1 MKPILYIVFLILIA
15 PKFFSQQFGNEW
27 IDYGQSYYSFNI
39 YQSGIHKIDFSV
51 LQSAGIPIQSFS
63 SDNIQMF
70 GRQNE
75 IPIFIE
81 DGGDGSIDNGDYILF
96 YAEKN
101 DGWLDTSLYDNPEWM
116 GNPKYSLY
124 NDTIEYFFTWNNLTN
139 NKRFNIE
146 TDTDYNSYTPS
157 EYVLFEVFESFN
169 DLYNES
175 VSCSSS
181 DVSSSFYVEGEG
193 WGTAIKNGVNNSNGH
208 WDFPSLS
215 FENVF
220 QNFNSPDIQYK
231 SVLIAKSAGAHHT
244 KHTIGNNHILFDS
257 VFTCY
262 TSVFIENSFSPSLVS
277 PSGSSNFKIDI
288 IDDQGAATDVQ
299 SLNYWSFV
307 YPRTPSFSNSNYVD
321 FEVINST
328 TKVRLDMSNLN
339 MTNPIMFSLGSV
351 PAKIPVTMGAN
362 TFQVLIPNDPS
373 STKQPVVI
381 QDFSSVF
388 SVSQLTAVNGTGVF
402 TDFSSNFIN
411 DSSVLIVYPPEL
423 TSASIEY
430 ATYRSSVDGGNHN
443 VILANVNELYQQYG
457 GGIKKHINGI
467 RNFAFD
473 MYASSS
479 NNPSALFLIGKGI
492 RESNIQSNL
501 SSGLGSRK
509 NPLNFQNSLMPSFGQ
524 PSCDVCIT
532 SNSSFSGFD
541 KFTPI
546 IPTGRIA
553 AKNNQEL
560 IDYLN
565 KVKKYELEQNQNMP
579 YDFVSKDWQKQIM
592 HFSGGNNFVEQQAFQ
607 LNLNTLA
614 GIIEQDD
621 FGANVTL
628 VAKETGN
635 PISPLELQNVKDR
648 ISNGVSMMTFFG
660 HASSTSS
667 GFDINL
673 DEPTYWD
680 NEGKYPLLLAN
691 SCYNGNLFQS
701 TVSKSE
707 EFVLTPN
714 AGVIAYIGSISL
726 GYPTP
731 LFEFS
736 KELYE
741 QLSKLNYGGTFSE
754 HVRNCIDI
762 YLSSSSN
769 EFDQTTFLQM
779 NLHGDPLLKSNYHNR
794 PEIEL
799 LESNISIEPQVVTL
813 TTDSIDVSVKLIN
826 LGKSIVDTFDLQI
839 TRNFPGSSTDSIYH
853 FLIPKLNYDTSVLLK
868 LPLQPTIGI
877 GLNQFDV
884 AADIPSIIGEQYD
897 EISNNI
903 KSKNFFIDIDGI
915 QPIIPHNFAV
925 VGNDTISL
933 FASTINPL
941 ANFTTYRFEIDTT
954 YLFNSPYHRYYQLSG
969 YGGVKSVSSNDWI
982 SVPSNTSS
990 PIILEDSTVYYWR
1003 VAIDEPNPL
1012 WKRSSFQYISNKT
1025 GWGQD
1030 DFFQF
1035 TDNSSYGVLL
1045 DTLSN
1050 QRIFEPFVKTI
1061 SCLTNSAPCDDVS
1074 QIFENAWYLS
1084 DEQQEYGICNC
1095 PNKFH
1100 VAIIDKT
1107 TLLPWETRH
1116 VPTNQNMNNNFGN
1129 ANDNENCQTRP
1140 MKFFTFNQ
1148 NNVQQMIDFRNLIEN
1163 VVPNG
1168 DYILI
1173 YTPMSNRY
1181 DYWDANQPQL
1191 YSTFANLGSTTIAPG
1206 LPNKPFIFL
1215 TRKGDPSFVVE
1226 HFQQNNEAIYLD
1238 TILTGQQYAGNETS
1252 PIIGPSANWESI
1264 YWKQNSVDLITG
1276 DTTDLKI
1283 MLYDYSGNYQYSIDT
1298 SFTSFDSIL
1307 MLNNLIDAN
1316 QFPYIKLS
1324 SDYVDAINQT
1334 PAQIDFWH
1342 VLYEPFPEAA
1352 IDGTNGYTWLPGSD
1366 TLQEGQVAQFAIDVS
1381 NISQLPMDSLLI
1393 NYFVI
1398 DKNQNKHI
1406 IPYSRRDSLRVNET
1420 LRDTVD
1426 INTLG
1431 LEGINYLWM
1440 EVNPYIDQ
1448 TNTITDQPE
1457 LSHLNN
1463 ILQMPFYVSRED
1475 ENPILDVTFNGRHI
1489 LNEDIIAPTTELVI
1503 SLKDENEYLI
1513 MNEDADTALFAIYLT
1528 DPDGIQKRIPFV
1540 NQMGVT
1546 IMQWI
1551 PANSQNKK
1559 FKIIYP
1565 AYFEKS
1571 GMYSILIEGSDK
1583 SGNASGDYAYQIEF
1597 EVIHESMVSQIIN
1610 YPNPFSTS
1618 TRFVFTLTGDL
1629 IPDDLQIQ
1637 IMNINGRVVREI
1649 DENEIGPIF
1658 IGRNISDFAWD
1669 GKDQFGDQLANGV
1682 YLYRVKMKINGQ
1694 DVNTLPTNTDNYIHK
1709 GFGKMYLIR

>member
-1 MKPILYIVFLILIA
+1 MKLILHIVFLTLI
-15 PKFFSQQFGNEW
+15 PFSFLSQQFGNEW
-27 IDYGQSYYSFNI
+27 IDYSQPYYSFNV

-51 LQSAGIPIQSFS
+51 LQSAGVPTQSFS

-101 DGWLDTSLYDNPEWM
+101 DGWLDTSLYDNPDWM

-139 NKRFNIE
+139 NKRYNIE

-157 EYVLFEVFESFN
+157 DYVLFEVFESFN

-175 VSCSSS
+175 VNCSSS

-193 WGTAIKNGVNNSNGH
+193 WGTNIKDGVNNPNGN
-208 WDFPSLS
+208 WDFASLS

-220 QNFNSPDIQYK
+220 QNINAPDIQYK
-231 SVLIAKSAGAHHT
+231 SVLIAKSSGAHHT

-262 TSVFIENSFSPSLVS
+262 TPVFVEKYFSPSLVS
-277 PSGSSNFKIDI
+277 SSGSSNFKIDI
-288 IDDQGAATDVQ
+288 IDDQGAATDYQ
-299 SLNYWSFV
+299 SLNYWSFI

-328 TKVRLDMSNLN
+328 TKVRLDMSSLN
-339 MTNPIMFSLGSV
+339 MTNPIMFTLGSV
-351 PAKIPVTMGAN
+351 PAKIPVTVGAN
-362 TFQVLIPNDPS
+362 TFQVLIPNEIS
-373 STKQPVVI
+373 SNKQSVVI
-381 QDFSSVF
+381 QDFSSIF

-423 TSASIEY
+423 TSSSIEY
-430 ATYRSSVDGGNHN
+430 AAYRSSVDGGNHN

-492 RESNIQSNL
+492 REGNIQSIL
-501 SSGLGSRK
+501 PSGFGSRK
-509 NPLNFQNSLMPSFGQ
+509 NPLNFKNSLMPSFGQ

-532 SNSSFSGFD
+532 SNPPFSGLD

-579 YDFVSKDWQKQIM
+579 YDFANKDWQKQIM

-621 FGANVTL
+621 FGANVAL

-635 PISPLELQNVKDR
+635 PISPIELQNVKDR
-648 ISNGVSMMTFFG
+648 ISNGISMMTFFG

-673 DEPTYWD
+673 DEPIYWD
-680 NEGKYPLLLAN
+680 NDGKYPLLLAN
-691 SCYNGNLFQS
+691 SCFNGNLFQS
-701 TVSKSE
+701 SVSKSE

-714 AGVIAYIGSISL
+714 AGVIAYIGSIGL

-754 HVRNCIDI
+754 HIRNCIDI

-779 NLHGDPLLKSNYHNR
+779 NLHGDPLLKSNYHNK

-799 LESNISIEPQVVTL
+799 LESNVSIEPLVVAL
-813 TTDSIDVSVKLIN
+813 NTDSIDFSVKLIN
-826 LGKSIVDTFDLQI
+826 LGKSIVDTFVLEIKRD
-839 TRNFPGSSTDSIYH
+839 FPNSTTDSLYTFI
-853 FLIPKLNYDTSVLLK
+853 IPYLNYDTTVVLK
-868 LPLQPTIGI
+868 LPLQPNIGI
-877 GLNQFDV
+877 GLNKFEV
-884 AADIPSIIGEQYD
+884 SADIPSVIAEQYD
-897 EISNNI
+897 EFGNNVI
-903 KSKNFFIDIDGI
+903 SKNFFIALDGI

-941 ANFTTYRFEIDTT
+941 ASFSTYRFEIDTS
-954 YLFNSPYHRYYQLSG
+954 YQFNSPIHRYHQVSG
-969 YGGVKSVSSNDWI
+969 NGGIKSVSPNDWML
-982 SVPSNTSS
+982 VASNSSS
-990 PIILEDSTVYYWR
+990 PLIFEDSVVYYWR
-1003 VAIDEPNPL
+1003 VAIDEPNPS
-1012 WKRSSFQYISNKT
+1012 WKRSSFQYISNKN

-1030 DFFQF
+1030 NFFQF
-1035 TDNSSYGVLL
+1035 TDNSNYGIRHDSTSRKRV
-1045 DTLSN
+1045 
-1050 QRIFEPFVKTI
+1050 FEPYNKTI
-1061 SCLTNSAPCDDVS
+1061 SCFTTTSGDVLD
-1074 QIFENAWYLS
+1074 NAWYLS
-1084 DEQQEYGICNC
+1084 DEQQEYGVGCSTSI
-1095 PNKFH
+1095 KFL
-1100 VAIIDKT
+1100 VAIIDQS
-1107 TLLPWETRH
+1107 TLLPWETRL
-1116 VPTNQNMNNNFGN
+1116 TASNQNMNNNFGN
-1129 ANDNENCQTRP
+1129 DNDDGSCNGRTWKYFDFRQDDA
-1140 MKFFTFNQ
+1140 
-1148 NNVQQMIDFRNLIEN
+1148 QQMSDFRNLIEN

-1168 DYILI
+1168 DYLLI
-1173 YTPMSNRY
+1173 YSVDNRY

-1191 YSTFANLGSTTIAPG
+1191 YQTFANLGSNMIVPG
-1206 LPNKPFIFL
+1206 LPNKSFIFL
-1215 TRKGDPSFVVE
+1215 TRKGDPGFVVE
-1226 HFQQNNEAIYLD
+1226 LMQQNNEDLFLD
-1238 TILTGQQYAGNETS
+1238 TLLTSQLNSGIETS
-1252 PIIGPSANWESI
+1252 PIIGPSANWDAI
-1264 YWKQNSVDLITG
+1264 YWKQNSIDFTSG

-1283 MLYDYSGNYQYSIDT
+1283 LLYDYSGNYQYSIDT

-1324 SDYVDAINQT
+1324 SNYVDATNQT
-1334 PAQIDFWH
+1334 PSQIDFWH

-1381 NISQLPMDSLLI
+1381 NISKISMDSLLI

-1398 DKNQNKHI
+1398 DENQNKHI
-1406 IPYSRRDSLRVNET
+1406 IPYLRRDSLRVNET
-1420 LRDTVD
+1420 IRDTVD

-1431 LEGINYLWM
+1431 LVGANYLWM

-1489 LNEDIIAPTTELVI
+1489 LNQDIIAPTTELVI

-1513 MNEDADTALFAIYLT
+1513 MNEDSDTSLFAVYLT

-1540 NQMGVT
+1540 DQMGVT

-1551 PANSQNKK
+1551 PANSQNKR

-1565 AYFEKS
+1565 TYFEKS

-1629 IPDDLQIQ
+1629 IPDDMQIQ

-1694 DVNTLPTNTDNYIHK
+1694 DINTLPTNTDNYIHK